1 SYELMKFLTSK
12 EGYTIITSKIGY
24 LPLRLDIVDD
34 PNYLGP
40 WTATHPLI
48 RPNLAQLERLTPNVA
63 FPGPN
68 YRQAE
73 SMMKDAVIEAVFGEG
88 DVTQVLTT
96 AQENAQAL
104 MPQD

>member
-1 SYELMKFLTSK
+1 MKFLTSK
-12 EGYTIITSKIGY
+12 QGYTIITSKIGY

-34 PNYLGP
+34 PKYLGP

-88 DVTQVLTT
+88 DVTEVLTT
-96 AQENAQAL
+96 AQDNAQAL